1 MSLANKMA
9 KAEMMGDPGIF
20 GDIWGGIKK
29 IGQVATGLVG
39 GLGIPIVSG
48 VAKTAGG
55 LLFGGSPRN
64 SIPGATTFALPG
76 GGISVSRA
84 SQGTSMPGTGR
95 WGINLPFSGAPGIGI
110 GPYGIGEGSRAISG
124 QAGPVAPAA
133 TGYHWNKTGY
143 YTKSEG
149 WIEPFTKMVK
159 NRRRNPG
166 NMRALSRSMGR
177 IKSAKKMAAVLGTI
191 TIRKSC

>member
-1 MSLANKMA
+1 MSLSNKIA
-9 KAEMMGDPGIF
+9 KADYMGDPGIF
-20 GDIWGGIKK
+20 GDIWKGVKSVGRI
-29 IGQVATGLVG
+29 ATGVVG
-39 GLGIPIVSG
+39 GLGIPLVSG
-48 VAKTAGG
+48 VARTAGSI
-55 LLFGGSPRN
+55 LFGARN
-64 SIPGATTFALPG
+64 TIPGASTFATPPPPM
-76 GGISVSRA
+76 SVSIA
-84 SQGTSMPGTGR
+84 AQGSMPGTGR
-95 WGINLPFSGAPGIGI
+95 SGALAFNPPFGGAPGMGF
-110 GPYGIGEGSRAISG
+110 GPIGIGEGARGFGA

-143 YTKSEG
+143 YTKSSG
-149 WIEPFTKMVK
+149 WIEPYTRMVK

>member
-1 MSLANKMA
+1 MSLSNKMA
-9 KAEMMGDPGIF
+9 KADYMGDPGLF

-29 IGQVATGLVG
+29 VGRIATGVVG
-39 GLGIPIVSG
+39 GLGIPLVSG
-48 VAKTAGG
+48 VARTAGSI
-55 LLFGGSPRN
+55 LFGARN
-64 SIPGATTFALPG
+64 MIPGASTFATPPPPM
-76 GGISVSRA
+76 SVSIA
-84 SQGTSMPGTGR
+84 AQGSMPGTGGVSR
-95 WGINLPFSGAPGIGI
+95 FGFNPPFGGAPGFGLGPIGF
-110 GPYGIGEGSRAISG
+110 GEGQRAITG
-124 QAGPVAPAA
+124 QAGPVAPAT

-143 YTKSEG
+143 YTKSSG
-149 WIEPFTKMVK
+149 WIEPFTRMVK